1 MQRLA
6 LPTAAVVITSLIAPA
21 AHAATMAE
29 TYTPYFDP
37 APRDVVGKQGDY
49 YAYPTYYDLEGAPEG
64 STWKLNGENTTR
76 KLMQLQKV
84 GDQLEV
90 KLNHNDKT
98 PVQPGPNTQ
107 SIDLKVTFPDGSW
120 DWYFPAIT
128 LVPDEAFVFD
138 PTYEAGKGD
147 PGETVTLVPTNQH
160 ETPLPED
167 ATWSL
172 KGGAGY
178 NAQIDQKTGTITA
191 TVPKDS
197 YENANFEVEVTFKD
211 DSKRKTWTSIT
222 NTGVGV
228 VAKQTPAPAP
238 EPTPEPAGSTPLQ
251 KVALVVGILAVIAG
265 IGALVMPYLP
275 L

>member
-6 LPTAAVVITSLIAPA
+6 FPAAAVVITSLIAPA
-21 AHAATMAE
+21 AHAATMNE
-29 TYTPYFDP
+29 QYTPYFDP
-37 APRDVVGKQGDY
+37 APRQVVGKQGDNY
-49 YAYPTYYDLEGAPEG
+49 TWPIYYDLEGAPEG
-64 STWKLNGENTTR
+64 TTWNLTGENTTR
-76 KLMQLQKV
+76 NLMQLQKV

-90 KLNHNDKT
+90 KLNHNTKT
-98 PVQPGPNTQ
+98 PVQLGENTQ
-107 SIDLKVTFPDGSW
+107 AIDVKVTFPDTSW
-120 DWYFPAIT
+120 KWYYPEIT

-138 PTYEAGKGD
+138 PAYEAGKGN
-147 PGETVTLVPTNQH
+147 PGETVTLVPTNLH

-172 KGGAGY
+172 TGGAGY

-191 TVPKDS
+191 TVPKDA
-197 YENANFEVEVTFKD
+197 YEDANFEVEVTFKD

-238 EPTPEPAGSTPLQ
+238 QPAPEPAGSTPLQ

-265 IGALVMPYLP
+265 IGALAMPNLP